1 MPGKGEK
8 IVREKLTKSDVRKI
22 EEEIE
27 HRKLVIR
34 KECLE
39 AVKEARAHGDLS
51 ENFEYHAA
59 KREKNQ
65 NESRIRYLENMLKNA
80 IIISE
85 ESGKD
90 EVGLNNTVTLYMED
104 DQEEEVYKLVT
115 SIRGN
120 SMHNMIS
127 TESPLGKAILHKKVG
142 DRVPVKANE
151 TYSYYVTIRKIENTD
166 DGGDQIRRF

>member
-1 MPGKGEK
+1 MG
-8 IVREKLTKSDVRKI
+8 EKLTKSDVKKI

-27 HRKLVIR
+27 HRKLVVR

-85 ESGKD
+85 ESRED
-90 EVGLNNTVTLYMED
+90 EIGLNNTVILYMED
-104 DQEEEVYKLVT
+104 DDEEEEYKLVT

-120 SMHNMIS
+120 SMNNMIS
-127 TESPLGKAILHKKVG
+127 TESPLGRAILHKKVG
-142 DRVPVKANE
+142 DRVLVQANE
-151 TYSYYVTIRKIENTD
+151 TYSYYVTVRKIEKTD
-166 DGGDQIRRF
+166 GREDPIRRF

>member
-1 MPGKGEK
+1 MG
-8 IVREKLTKSDVRKI
+8 EKLTKSDVEKI

-27 HRKLVIR
+27 HRKLVVR
-34 KECLE
+34 KECLD

-65 NESRIRYLENMLKNA
+65 NESRIRYLENMLKHA
-80 IIISE
+80 VIISD
-85 ESGKD
+85 ESRDD

-104 DQEEEVYKLVT
+104 DGEEEVYKLVT

-142 DRVPVKANE
+142 DRILVKTND
-151 TYSYYVTIRKIENTD
+151 TYGYYVVVRKIENTG
-166 DGGDQIRRF
+166 DGEDQIRKF